1 VPPDIKL
8 EFKLG
13 MRRTYGASMLQQHF
27 TYLLKNPALH
37 PSVREALTR
46 ETELRSVK
54 SGETLQHGKLKTL
67 KYFEDRGNWAHLAN
81 DRRFWKQEVVK
92 KAKFHYNYHYPEPI
106 TEKPP
111 PEKCKYD
118 VWIVEKKPVPE
129 ITPSPPCETQK
140 KRKNQEKKK
149 KNQPPRTH
157 AAVCS
162 LHSLT

>member
-46 ETELRSVK
+46 ETEVRSVK

-92 KAKFHYNYHYPEPI
+92 KAKFHYNY
-106 TEKPP
+106 
-111 PEKCKYD
+111 C
-118 VWIVEKKPVPE
+118 
-129 ITPSPPCETQK
+129 
-140 KRKNQEKKK
+140 
-149 KNQPPRTH
+149 
-157 AAVCS
+157 
-162 LHSLT
+162 